1 MITRAFFFKLTLLYA
16 LSICIIAARRLEPS
30 FNDIEQTEF
39 AQQLQ
44 HALQMIS
51 RQKDDLSGPTKQPQ
65 ASACSSPSSKWLK
78 SIIADI
84 SAQDLTTFFDN
95 HLHILTFV
103 YKLHIAPRQYDQ
115 EYFGLDGEY
124 TQEIR
129 SVHYQ
134 AQEFWSQDSGIEDEI
149 YLLSAHGSDLADRH
163 GKLVP
168 TLELLFHSTYDSD
181 YTVYDH
187 ATDIQ
192 ELINRLP
199 GGYNFPLLTFN
210 AFATDEMDD
219 ANEDSSIIIGD
230 GYFQFQQALGM
241 DSEGPEYAHAHEFSH
256 HLQFLLGSVPDTNK
270 SEVVQG
276 IKKSELLADAF
287 SAYFLAHDQGGN
299 MASDEISNVHSAA
312 FSVGDCVKGSVGHHG
327 TPIQRRCA
335 TVWGA
340 ALAENDEEEIDK
352 MDLFEFQDRFDKW
365 YERVDDLSESCQH
378 VHSSAT
384 SRPYQI
390 LFLQVVTFVVGG
402 LSVLV

>member
-1 MITRAFFFKLTLLYA
+1 MIT
-16 LSICIIAARRLEPS
+16 ARRLEPS

-44 HALQMIS
+44 YAIQIIS
-51 RQKDDLSGPTKQPQ
+51 RQEDDLSSANKQQQ
-65 ASACSSPSSKWLK
+65 ASSTSSSSSCSSPSSKWLK
-78 SIIADI
+78 SVIADV
-84 SAQDLTTFFDN
+84 SAEDLSTFFDN
-95 HLHILTFV
+95 HLHVLPFV
-103 YKLHIAPRQYDQ
+103 YKLHVAPRQYDQ

-124 TQEIR
+124 TQEIT
-129 SVHYQ
+129 SVHNQ
-134 AQEFWSQDSGIEDEI
+134 AQDFWSDSGVQDEI

-168 TLELLFHSTYDSD
+168 TLKLLFRNNYDSD

-219 ANEDSSIIIGD
+219 KVEDSSIIIGD
-230 GYFQFQQALGM
+230 GYFQFQQALNM

-256 HLQFLLGSVPDTNK
+256 HLQFLLGGVTDTK
-270 SEVVQG
+270 SGIVQVA
-276 IKKSELLADAF
+276 KKSELLADAF

-299 MASDEISNVHSAA
+299 MASDEISNVHSVA
-312 FSVGDCVKGSVGHHG
+312 FSVGDCVKNSEGHHG
-327 TPIQRRCA
+327 TPKQRRCA

-340 ALAENDEEEIDK
+340 ELADNSEDIMDKIDV
-352 MDLFEFQDRFDKW
+352 FEFQDRFEKW
-365 YERVDDLSESCQH
+365 YARVDDLNDSCQH
-378 VHSSAT
+378 VHSAAAT
-384 SRPYQI
+384 SRSYRI
-390 LFLQVVTFVVGG
+390 LFLQVIALLVGG
-402 LSVLV
+402 SVLL

>member
-1 MITRAFFFKLTLLYA
+1 M
-16 LSICIIAARRLEPS
+16 IAARRLEPS

-39 AQQLQ
+39 AEQLQ
-44 HALQMIS
+44 HALQMMS
-51 RQKDDLSGPTKQPQ
+51 RQEDDLSGPNKQQ
-65 ASACSSPSSKWLK
+65 QCSSPSSKWLK

-84 SAQDLTTFFDN
+84 SAQDLTSFFDN
-95 HLHILTFV
+95 HLHVLSFV
-103 YKLHIAPRQYDQ
+103 YKLHVAPRQYDQ

-134 AQEFWSQDSGIEDEI
+134 AQEFWSDESGIQDEI

-168 TLELLFHSTYDSD
+168 TLELLFHNSYDSD

-192 ELINRLP
+192 ELISRLP
-199 GGYNFPLLTFN
+199 GTYNFPLLTFN

-219 ANEDSSIIIGD
+219 ENEDSSIIIGD
-230 GYFQFQQALGM
+230 GYFQFQQALDM

-256 HLQFLLGSVPDTNK
+256 HLQFLLGSSVPD
-270 SEVVQG
+270 SESEIVQAA
-276 IKKSELLADAF
+276 KKSELLADAF
-287 SAYFLAHDQGGN
+287 SAYFLAHNQGGN

-312 FSVGDCVKGSVGHHG
+312 FSVGDCVKGSVSHHG

-340 ALAENDEEEIDK
+340 ALAENDEEMMDK

-378 VHSSAT
+378 VYSAASSP
-384 SRPYQI
+384 SRI
-390 LFLQVVTFVVGG
+390 LFFQVITFFVGG
-402 LSVLV
+402 LSVLL

>member
-1 MITRAFFFKLTLLYA
+1 M
-16 LSICIIAARRLEPS
+16 IAARRLEPS
-30 FNDIEQTEF
+30 FNDIERTEF

-51 RQKDDLSGPTKQPQ
+51 RQKDDLSGRPNKQPQ
-65 ASACSSPSSKWLK
+65 CSSPSSKWLK

-95 HLHILTFV
+95 HLHVLPFV
-103 YKLHIAPRQYDQ
+103 YKLHVAPRQYDQ

-134 AQEFWSQDSGIEDEI
+134 AQEFWAEDSGIFQDEI

-168 TLELLFHSTYDSD
+168 TLKLLFHSTYDSD

-192 ELINRLP
+192 ELIGRLP

-219 ANEDSSIIIGD
+219 TNEDSSIIIGD

-256 HLQFLLGSVPDTNK
+256 HLQFLLGSSVPDTNK
-270 SEVVQG
+270 SEIVQVV
-276 IKKSELLADAF
+276 KKSELLADAF

-299 MASDEISNVHSAA
+299 MASDEISNVHSVA
-312 FSVGDCVKGSVGHHG
+312 FSVGDCVKSSVGHHG

-340 ALAENDEEEIDK
+340 ALAENDEEMDK
-352 MDLFEFQDRFDKW
+352 MDLFEFENRFDKW
-365 YERVDDLSESCQH
+365 YERVDDLNESCEH
-378 VHSSAT
+378 VHSSAA
-384 SRPYQI
+384 SRPYRI
-390 LFLQVVTFVVGG
+390 LFLQVISFLVGG
-402 LSVLV
+402 LSVLL